1 MATTTCEL
9 PPMMRDVPP
18 PDPCT
23 TQTIAPPA
31 SQEALRLWL
40 AVAQELLE
48 LRQVREHQAA
58 WHRGHERAAMTL
70 VLPLDSRTTA
80 TPNSTRSPALGSPSS
95 LRPVLA
101 HRLAISLL
109 NAASWTLPLS
119 SDMKIM
125 ATRHTI
131 RHFGWVLLH
140 PALPRQKAGRL
151 MRCMGSGR
159 ALAQEAV
166 PEPQRLDLGNMAVP
180 HGSHTPPSI
189 PIIPTDTHRGC
200 RHMCKREASQVRN
213 TSYADVMPISA
224 I

>member
-9 PPMMRDVPP
+9 PPMMRDVQP

-31 SQEALRLWL
+31 SQGALQPLL

-58 WHRGHERAAMTL
+58 WLRGHERAATTL

-80 TPNSTRSPALGSPSS
+80 MPNSTRSPALGSPSS

-101 HRLAISLL
+101 HRLATSLL

-119 SDMKIM
+119 SDTKIM
-125 ATRHTI
+125 ATHRTI
-131 RHFGWVLLH
+131 RHFGWVLLRL
-140 PALPRQKAGRL
+140 ASPR
-151 MRCMGSGR
+151 
-159 ALAQEAV
+159 
-166 PEPQRLDLGNMAVP
+166 
-180 HGSHTPPSI
+180 
-189 PIIPTDTHRGC
+189 
-200 RHMCKREASQVRN
+200 
-213 TSYADVMPISA
+213 
-224 I
+224 